1 MMKKSLIAFLSLS
14 IACIVYTGQLYAV
27 SYFKIAPK
35 YTDTTLKKHWK
46 LVWSDEFNYNGLPD
60 STKWGFETGLLR
72 NNEKEYYTKARKE
85 NAFVKNGFLY
95 ITGIKEKYPNA
106 VYKAG
111 SADWQKKD
119 SLADYTSADIC
130 TQGKASWKY
139 GKVEVRAKIP
149 AGKGM
154 WPAIWMLGDNISKAG
169 WPACG
174 EIDIMEN
181 VGFEPNR
188 VYATMHYAD
197 PATKK
202 HAANGKFRESNTLST
217 DFHIYTLEWDKK
229 LIKISIDNNLYQIFN
244 IDDAGKGIDNC
255 FRQKQ
260 FLILDLALGGDWG
273 GPIDDQVLPQQY
285 IIDYVRVYQ

>member
-1 MMKKSLIAFLSLS
+1 MKKPAITFLSLS
-14 IACIVYTGQLYAV
+14 IFFFANTQMHALPHLKVV
-27 SYFKIAPK
+27 PK
-35 YTDTTLKKHWK
+35 YSDTTANKKWK
-46 LVWSDEFNYNGLPD
+46 LVWRDEFNYNGLPD
-60 STKWGFETGLLR
+60 SKKWSFETGLLR
-72 NNEKEYYTKARKE
+72 NHEKQYYTKGRKE
-85 NAFVKNGFLY
+85 NAVVKDGFLY

-106 VYKAG
+106 AYKAG
-111 SADWQKKD
+111 SDEWEKKD

-154 WPAIWMLGDNISKAG
+154 WPAIWMLGNNISKVG

-181 VGFEPNR
+181 VGFEPDR
-188 VYATMHYAD
+188 VHATMHYAD
-197 PATKK
+197 PSTKK
-202 HAANGKFRESNTLST
+202 HAANGKFTQVANLAT
-217 DFHIYTLEWDKK
+217 DFHIYTLEWDEK
-229 LIKISIDNNLYQIFN
+229 LIKISIDNTLYQTFN
-244 IDDAGKGIDNC
+244 TDDAGTGKDNG

-260 FLILDLALGGDWG
+260 FLILNLALGGDWG